1 MNPVDQLIHLV
12 GGLTKLAVTF
22 DVSKQTIV
30 NWRSRGIPADRCPE
44 IEQMLGFTAEQQRPD
59 LRWIRV
65 TDPTWS
71 QGRPV
76 WDTQVKA

>member
-12 GGLTKLAVTF
+12 GGLIKLAEKL
-22 DVSKQTIV
+22 DVSKQTVV
-30 NWRSRGIPADRCPE
+30 NWRNRGIPADRCPD
-44 IEQMLGFTAEQQRPD
+44 IERMLGFTVEQMRPD

-65 TDPTWS
+65 TDPAWL

-76 WDTQVKA
+76 WDKKGV